1 MSRSRHAFGSADNPA
16 KWLQSL
22 LWRFGRLSYAQVML
36 PFFRIIPVGGV
47 FLAIMIVVLALD
59 RPGGSH
65 TALTPAAMPARG
77 AMMRMNEHPEWRQF
91 LILAAVRRADELSR
105 LRELP
110 DTPVRDA
117 GQVTGKVAGL
127 PTGRSDSDP
136 EDETGTFKEM
146 PRLTLPLDIGE
157 TSSME
162 LTVILS
168 EEKPPERKA
177 PSASRRKTPQRARQA
192 KARAKTQPAAQS
204 NLLETIFGGQ
214 RASQPAVQSGPTSTI
229 RADQY

>member
-1 MSRSRHAFGSADNPA
+1 
-16 KWLQSL
+16 
-22 LWRFGRLSYAQVML
+22 ML

-47 FLAIMIVVLALD
+47 LLAIMIVVLALEP
-59 RPGGSH
+59 PGGSH
-65 TALTPAAMPARG
+65 TALTPAEMPARG
-77 AMMRMNEHPEWRQF
+77 ALMRMNEHPEWRQF
-91 LILAAVRRADELSR
+91 LILAAVRRSDELSR

-117 GQVTGKVAGL
+117 GQVAGKIAGL

-136 EDETGTFKEM
+136 EDETGTIKEM
-146 PRLTLPLDIGE
+146 PSVTIPLDIGV
-157 TSSME
+157 TSSTK
-162 LTVILS
+162 LTVITP
-168 EEKPPERKA
+168 EEKPPVIKTPVVKTPERKA
-177 PSASRRKTPQRARQA
+177 PSANQRKTQQRARQA

-214 RASQPAVQSGPTSTI
+214 RTSQPAAQSGTASTI